1 MEDKSRNILVVEHNQ
16 KNAELIG
23 NALYKFGFICSSASN
38 YVTLDNALEK
48 NDLFDI
54 VLMDITGFDAEI
66 WERCKKIHQL
76 HIPLLIL
83 SAKPSAALQQHGM
96 RYGARG
102 IVSKPVILNDFVKL
116 IYSLIND
123 EQEK

>member
-1 MEDKSRNILVVEHNQ
+1 MEAKGHNILVVEQNQ
-16 KNAELIG
+16 KNAELIS
-23 NALYKFGFICSSASN
+23 NALFKFGFICNSACD
-38 YVTLDNALEK
+38 YAALDNALSI

-76 HIPLLIL
+76 NIPLLIL

-96 RYGARG
+96 RYGAKG
-102 IVSKPVILNDFVKL
+102 IVTKPVILNDFVKL

>member
-1 MEDKSRNILVVEHNQ
+1 MEAKEYKILVVEHNQ
-16 KNAELIG
+16 KNAELIS
-23 NALYKFGFICSSASN
+23 NALFKFDFICSSASD
-38 YVTLDNALEK
+38 YEALDNALAK
-48 NDLFDI
+48 NDLFNI

-76 HIPLLIL
+76 NLPLLIL

-96 RYGARG
+96 RYGAKG
-102 IVSKPVILNDFVKL
+102 IVTKPVILNDFVKL